1 MGEGEEMNL
10 KIVWEDGKIVG
21 VFNIEDIKDIL
32 EEYKRNGYEIKE
44 TATSI
49 KISHKKKGD

>member
-32 EEYKRNGYEIKE
+32 EEYRRNGYEIKE

-49 KISHKKKGD
+49 KISHKKKR